1 MHPMYYEFFLRI
13 KARLTTVISIHIVY
27 LFFKEGILGA
37 SGRNTCEL
45 LTTRKER
52 NEYLFNFYLGRMNLN
67 TFMEFLRSPDSNVDA
82 PLLEHIEAEIAVL
95 RERVKR
101 RRKTTPKRLPSSV
114 KEEVVVV
121 ESEVRTLLKKSKNSA
136 PVAGTSFVPMTLPVS
151 LPPTTDVCRAAP
163 NILRKRRSAATST
176 TTSYKLP
183 IASVTAAPPNRP
195 PPPCGLPPGIT
206 AEGFAGATNA
216 RFSVEAP
223 NAVVNRCKWV
233 PASLH
238 TSEASGATLR
248 LDGGKTTLP
257 IVGCHFIAESGVVA
271 VYKLKDTDN
280 NFVNLDAFRQLIT
293 HHRKELLGAF
303 GGMFAP
309 WSASKLII
317 PFERHLHNNFIIPS
331 AVYDELKHPLSTP
344 DMKAKRY
351 LNYFMISNLHEIVG
365 LLNVMQTFYQTTQ
378 ALRLCLDTFR
388 RVRITLD

>member
-1 MHPMYYEFFLRI
+1 M
-13 KARLTTVISIHIVY
+13 ISINIVY
-27 LFFKEGILGA
+27 LFFNEGILGA

-52 NEYLFNFYLGRMNLN
+52 NEYLFNFYLGMMNLN

-101 RRKTTPKRLPSSV
+101 RRKTTPKQLPSSV

-121 ESEVRTLLKKSKNSA
+121 ESEVRNLLKKSKNSA
-136 PVAGTSFVPMTLPVS
+136 PVAGASFVPMTLPVS

-163 NILRKRRSAATST
+163 TILGKRRPAATST

-183 IASVTAAPPNRP
+183 IASVTAAPPHRPP

-216 RFSVEAP
+216 RFSVEVP
-223 NAVVNRCKWV
+223 NAVVNRSKWV

-248 LDGGKTTLP
+248 LGGGKTTLP

-280 NFVNLDAFRQLIT
+280 NFVNLNAFRRLIT
-293 HHRKELLGAF
+293 HHRKDLLGAF
-303 GGMFAP
+303 GEMFAP

-351 LNYFMISNLHEIVG
+351 FKIFMISNLHQIVG

-378 ALRLCLDTFR
+378 ALWLCLDTFT
-388 RVRITLD
+388 RVGIKLD

>member
-1 MHPMYYEFFLRI
+1 MI
-13 KARLTTVISIHIVY
+13 GIHIVY

-52 NEYLFNFYLGRMNLN
+52 NDYLFNFYLGRMNLN

-183 IASVTAAPPNRP
+183 IASVTAAPPHRPP

-280 NFVNLDAFRQLIT
+280 NFVNLDAFRRLIT

-378 ALRLCLDTFR
+378 ALWLCLDTFR
-388 RVRITLD
+388 RVRIKLD

>member
-1 MHPMYYEFFLRI
+1 MIGLHML
-13 KARLTTVISIHIVY
+13 Y
-27 LFFKEGILGA
+27 LFLKEGVLDA

-45 LTTRKER
+45 LTNRKER
-52 NEYLFNFYLGRMNLN
+52 NDYLFDFYLGRMNLN

-82 PLLEHIEAEIAVL
+82 ILLEHIEAEIAVL
-95 RERVKR
+95 REQVKR
-101 RRKTTPKRLPSSV
+101 RRKTTPKRLPSSK
-114 KEEVVVV
+114 KEEVAV
-121 ESEVRTLLKKSKNSA
+121 EGELRDLLKKPKNSA

-151 LPPTTDVCRAAP
+151 LPPTTEPITPTTDVCRAAP
-163 NILRKRRSAATST
+163 NILGKRRPATTST
-176 TTSYKLP
+176 VTSYKLP
-183 IASVTAAPPNRP
+183 IPSVTAAPPHPP

-206 AEGFAGATNA
+206 AEGYAGATNA
-216 RFSVEAP
+216 TFSVETP
-223 NAVVNRCKWV
+223 NAVVNHCKWV

-248 LDGGKTTLP
+248 VDGGKTSLP

-280 NFVNLDAFRQLIT
+280 NFINLDAFRRLIT
-293 HHRKELLGAF
+293 HYRRELRGAF

-309 WSASKLII
+309 WSASKLIV
-317 PFERHLHNNFIIPS
+317 PFERHLYNNFIIPS

-351 LNYFMISNLHEIVG
+351 LQFFMTSNLREIVG

-378 ALRLCLDTFR
+378 ALKLCLDTFR
-388 RVRITLD
+388 RVGVKLD

>member
-1 MHPMYYEFFLRI
+1 M
-13 KARLTTVISIHIVY
+13 
-27 LFFKEGILGA
+27 
-37 SGRNTCEL
+37 
-45 LTTRKER
+45 
-52 NEYLFNFYLGRMNLN
+52 
-67 TFMEFLRSPDSNVDA
+67 
-82 PLLEHIEAEIAVL
+82 
-95 RERVKR
+95 
-101 RRKTTPKRLPSSV
+101 
-114 KEEVVVV
+114 VV

-163 NILRKRRSAATST
+163 NILRKRRPAVTST

-183 IASVTAAPPNRP
+183 IPSVTAAPPHPRP
-195 PPPCGLPPGIT
+195 PPP
-206 AEGFAGATNA
+206 
-216 RFSVEAP
+216 VEVP

-238 TSEASGATLR
+238 TSEASGATLH

-257 IVGCHFIAESGVVA
+257 IVGCHFIPESRVVA

-280 NFVNLDAFRQLIT
+280 NFVNLDAFRRLIT

-317 PFERHLHNNFIIPS
+317 PFERHLHNNCIIPS
-331 AVYDELKHPLSTP
+331 VVYDELKHPLSTP
-344 DMKAKRY
+344 DTKAKRY
-351 LNYFMISNLHEIVG
+351 LEFFMMSNLHEIVG

-378 ALRLCLDTFR
+378 ALWLCLDTFR
-388 RVRITLD
+388 RVRIKLD

>member
-1 MHPMYYEFFLRI
+1 M
-13 KARLTTVISIHIVY
+13 K
-27 LFFKEGILGA
+27 
-37 SGRNTCEL
+37 
-45 LTTRKER
+45 
-52 NEYLFNFYLGRMNLN
+52 
-67 TFMEFLRSPDSNVDA
+67 FLRSPESNVDA
-82 PLLEHIEAEIAVL
+82 ILLEHIEAEIAVL
-95 RERVKR
+95 REQVKR
-101 RRKTTPKRLPSSV
+101 RRKTTPKRLPSSKK
-114 KEEVVVV
+114 KEVAAEG
-121 ESEVRTLLKKSKNSA
+121 ELRTLLKKPKNSA

-163 NILRKRRSAATST
+163 NILRKRRPATTST

-183 IASVTAAPPNRP
+183 IPSVTAARPHPPP

-206 AEGFAGATNA
+206 DEGFAGATNA
-216 RFSVEAP
+216 TFSVEAP

-238 TSEASGATLR
+238 TSEASGTTLR

-257 IVGCHFIAESGVVA
+257 IVGCQFITESGVVA

-309 WSASKLII
+309 WSTSKLII

-331 AVYDELKHPLSTP
+331 AVYDELKHPLNTP
-344 DMKAKRY
+344 DMKA
-351 LNYFMISNLHEIVG
+351 N
-365 LLNVMQTFYQTTQ
+365 
-378 ALRLCLDTFR
+378 
-388 RVRITLD
+388 

>member
-1 MHPMYYEFFLRI
+1 MIGLHM
-13 KARLTTVISIHIVY
+13 VY
-27 LFFKEGILGA
+27 LFFKEGVLDA
-37 SGRNTCEL
+37 SGCNTCEL

-52 NEYLFNFYLGRMNLN
+52 NDYLFNFYLGKVNLN
-67 TFMEFLRSPDSNVDA
+67 TFMEFLRSPESNVDA
-82 PLLEHIEAEIAVL
+82 TLLEHIEAEIAVL
-95 RERVKR
+95 REQVKR
-101 RRKTTPKRLPSSV
+101 RRKTTPKRLPSPK
-114 KEEVVVV
+114 KEEVAA
-121 ESEVRTLLKKSKNSA
+121 EGELRTLLKKSKNSA
-136 PVAGTSFVPMTLPVS
+136 PVAGTSFAPMTLPVS

-163 NILRKRRSAATST
+163 NILRKRGPAATST

-183 IASVTAAPPNRP
+183 IPSVTAAPPH

-280 NFVNLDAFRQLIT
+280 NLVNLDAFRRLIT
-293 HHRKELLGAF
+293 HHRKELVGAF

-331 AVYDELKHPLSTP
+331 VVYDELKHPLSTP

-351 LNYFMISNLHEIVG
+351 LQFFKISNLHEIVG

-388 RVRITLD
+388 RLGIKLD

>member
-1 MHPMYYEFFLRI
+1 MI
-13 KARLTTVISIHIVY
+13 GIHIVY

-52 NEYLFNFYLGRMNLN
+52 NDYLFNFYLGRMNLN

-183 IASVTAAPPNRP
+183 IASVTAAPPHRP

-257 IVGCHFIAESGVVA
+257 IVGCHFIAESGVTGVVA

>member
-1 MHPMYYEFFLRI
+1 MIGLHM
-13 KARLTTVISIHIVY
+13 VH
-27 LFFKEGILGA
+27 LFFKEGILDA

-52 NEYLFNFYLGRMNLN
+52 NDYLFDFYLGRMNLN
-67 TFMEFLRSPDSNVDA
+67 TFMEFLRSPYSNVDA
-82 PLLEHIEAEIAVL
+82 ILLDYIEAEIAVL
-95 RERVKR
+95 REQVKR
-101 RRKTTPKRLPSSV
+101 RRKTTPKRLPSSK

-121 ESEVRTLLKKSKNSA
+121 ESELRTLLKKSNNSA

-163 NILRKRRSAATST
+163 NILRKRRPAATST

-183 IASVTAAPPNRP
+183 IPSVTAAPPHPPP
-195 PPPCGLPPGIT
+195 PPPCGLTPGIT

-216 RFSVEAP
+216 RFSVEVP

-280 NFVNLDAFRQLIT
+280 NSVNLDAFRRLIT

-303 GGMFAP
+303 SGMFAP

-351 LNYFMISNLHEIVG
+351 FKFFMISNLHEIIG

-378 ALRLCLDTFR
+378 ALWLCLDTFR
-388 RVRITLD
+388 RVRIKLD